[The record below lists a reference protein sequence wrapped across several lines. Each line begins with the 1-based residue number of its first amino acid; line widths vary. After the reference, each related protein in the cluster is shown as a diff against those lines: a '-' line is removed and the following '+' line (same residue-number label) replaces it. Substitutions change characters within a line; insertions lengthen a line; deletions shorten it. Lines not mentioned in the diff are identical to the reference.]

1 MLFVESISRS
11 KRESRPREIKTK
23 KDIDLIVGGKN
34 EKTEEHVR
42 SKLRPK
48 QDKTTYL
55 FKTDDY
61 E

>member
-34 EKTEEHVR
+34 E
-42 SKLRPK
+42 
-48 QDKTTYL
+48 
-55 FKTDDY
+55 
-61 E
+61 